1 MGHSVIDVGEEYD
14 GGFAYFGVN
23 AAHNT
28 TTAGVPWTHW
38 LSPVPH
44 AHAHYDPQHRYEH
57 RAVEAGKLK
66 DSIRVERAVMP
77 LQDYAWTMLN
87 TSTAWSTTFNSSGQY
102 AWHLIRFSLSGIPN
116 ATDLVA
122 SLDGRDLH
130 WKPRKDI
137 GIDRWHYDIKLNRTL
152 AEGSHNVTF
161 QLKNKKHEGEAQLC
175 SVEVLEF
182 GGESE
187 YVLTPSPSLL
197 VYIPISA
204 SIGVPMDVC

>member
-1 MGHSVIDVGEEYD
+1 MNV
-14 GGFAYFGVN
+14 
-23 AAHNT
+23 AHNP

-44 AHAHYDPQHRYEH
+44 AHAHYDPRHGYEH
-57 RAVEAGKLK
+57 RAVEADKPK

-102 AWHLIRFSLSGIPN
+102 AWHLIRFSLSGIPYAN
-116 ATDLVA
+116 DLVV

-137 GIDRWHYDIKLNRTL
+137 GIDRWHYDIRVDASLEPGEHKLTFRL
-152 AEGSHNVTF
+152 KSKEAEG
-161 QLKNKKHEGEAQLC
+161 QAQLC
-175 SVEVLEF
+175 SVEILEF
-182 GGESE
+182 GDENE
-187 YVLTPSPSLL
+187 
-197 VYIPISA
+197 
-204 SIGVPMDVC
+204 